1 MVDKLSFHNFKGLA
15 LCMIGI
21 LYALGASLY
30 HPIIL
35 APLVFLFYFLMRRT
49 IFYLYTL
56 PLLSVY
62 LIFIPFAGANFNMS
76 FAFLGFLGSLSLV
89 LSFRA
94 HMEQKITWIFII
106 YLLGLSFGLL
116 HASDVKLGMKLTF
129 YNLLAFLIMLAGQR
143 IASKF
148 SVETILKNI
157 VLFAC
162 PIGILNII
170 FLIFPNLELSFLQS
184 SIAKLF
190 IDPGALKILFGD
202 GYNNILDPRKA
213 GTFFVNTNV
222 AAVFFGMLFWISLS
236 LKFKSKRSY
245 YNALIVIY
253 FLALLSTNSRAG
265 LGAVAFTVFIL
276 ILMNIKKK
284 KTWFRI
290 IIFSFPVFILGVI
303 FVSSGLFNNIVDRLS
318 LRAIEDDP
326 RMRIW
331 SFALSHI
338 DPIIGLGYG
347 GWEKISYQMGPELGT
362 FPPHNHF
369 LLVWSWSG
377 ILGVMALAT
386 LLFGILYMSVRRY
399 TRTKNPIYISII
411 GCYTTVLFQGM
422 FDNYFLHNYNIAVLL
437 FMITGL
443 ILYIKPSADNENN

>member
-1 MVDKLSFHNFKGLA
+1 MVDKLSFRSSKELL
-15 LCMIGI
+15 LCILCI

-35 APLVFLFYFLMRRT
+35 APLVFLFYFFMKPNS
-49 IFYLYTL
+49 FYLYTL

-62 LIFIPFAGANFNMS
+62 LIFIPFAGANFNIS
-76 FAFLGFLGSLSLV
+76 FAFLTLLGSLSLI
-89 LSFRA
+89 LSFKA
-94 HMEQKITWIFII
+94 HLEQKVTWIFLI
-106 YLLGLSFGLL
+106 YIAGLSVGLFY
-116 HASDVKLGMKLTF
+116 ASNMKLGMKLTI
-129 YNLLAFLIMLAGQR
+129 YNLLALLMMLAGQR

-148 SVETILKNI
+148 PVEKILRNI
-157 VLFAC
+157 VSFAV
-162 PIGILNII
+162 PIGIANII
-170 FLIFPNLELSFLQS
+170 FLIFPNLEIKFLQS
-184 SIAKLF
+184 SVAQLF
-190 IDPGALKILFGD
+190 IDPGALKVLFEE

-236 LKFKSKRSY
+236 LKLKSKGSY
-245 YNALIVIY
+245 YNFPIIIY

-276 ILMNIKKK
+276 ILMNIRKK
-284 KTWFRI
+284 KTWLRI
-290 IIFSFPVFILGVI
+290 IILSFPVFIIGVV
-303 FVSSGLFNNIVDRLS
+303 FVSSGFFNNVVDRLS
-318 LRAIEDDP
+318 LSAIEGDP

-369 LLVWSWSG
+369 LIVWSWSG
-377 ILGVMALAT
+377 ILGVMALAI
-386 LLFGILYMSVRRY
+386 LIFGVLYISTRRY
-399 TRTKNPIYISII
+399 IRTRNSIYIAVI
-411 GCYTTVLFQGM
+411 GCYATVLFQGM
-422 FDNYFLHNYNIAVLL
+422 FDNYFLHNYNIAALL
-437 FMITGL
+437 FLITGL
-443 ILYIKPSADNENN
+443 ILYIKPSVDNKAN